1 VRKRSA
7 KRITVSKRAR
17 LEDKLDD
24 LVSLLRTQQTAVP
37 PERTTEQQ
45 IVTPSSLDYTPQQT
59 ISDTS
64 FDECLTDEELADC
77 RQLHLNYFPFLN
89 LPSSLTAEQLLVE
102 KPLLSLALKTICT
115 KAYTKQD
122 ELSKKLRGEIA
133 HRLMVDGEKSLDL
146 LVSLLTCMA
155 W

>member
-1 VRKRSA
+1 
-7 KRITVSKRAR
+7 VSKRAR

-37 PERTTEQQ
+37 PERTTE
-45 IVTPSSLDYTPQQT
+45 QT